1 VRKLACLLVWTALVF
16 AGQAQSPSSPP
27 VNPTPAP
34 IAIEVDLSRPLAGSA
49 PAANWFGF
57 DESNY
62 ASMPYGQQ
70 LLRELHDL
78 SAAPV
83 YIRSHH
89 LLTTGNG
96 VPELK
101 WSSSNVFSIGP
112 DGKPVYDFTITDRT
126 FDAYQRAGV
135 RPFVELGFMPKDL
148 AADVPGI
155 TAYQLHYPEPTMGG
169 SVNNP
174 PRDYAMWRDLIRAFV
189 AHLVDRYG
197 AGEVRTWY
205 FEVWNEPDI
214 IYWHGTP
221 QEYFKLYDY
230 AVDGVLSALPG
241 ARVGGP
247 ATTGPASPKAAAFL
261 RAFLSH
267 CLNDRSAANGKPVP
281 LDFIS
286 YHPKGRVRLV
296 DGHVEMGLA
305 DELQSV
311 EAGFRVVAAYP
322 RFRRVPIILSEA
334 DPEGCAAC
342 SAADHPANAYRN
354 GPIYAAYTA
363 AAYKSMLDLAAQDKD
378 HVNLRAIITWAFE
391 FEDGGYFE
399 GLRTLST
406 RGIDKPILNFFRMAG
421 LLQGDRVWASSSGAV
436 PLPQLLES
444 GARNQPDIDVLAT
457 RSSRSAAVL
466 LWNYSDDDVPAAPSR
481 VEIAVA
487 GIPAAVTRVLLQ
499 QYRIDEAHSNAY
511 TVWKQ
516 RYALEP
522 ALSKAE
528 DPAPEQY
535 EGLKS
540 AGQLQTLASPE
551 WIDVHN
557 GRISVSSDLPRQAV
571 ALLRLSW

>member
-1 VRKLACLLVWTALVF
+1 MHKLACLFFCIALTA
-16 AGQAQSPSSPP
+16 AGQVQNPSSGPLASSTAP
-27 VNPTPAP
+27 VE
-34 IAIEVDLSRPLAGSA
+34 IEIDLSRSISA
-49 PAANWFGF
+49 FEPVTNWFGF

-78 SAAPV
+78 SPAPV

-126 FDAYQRAGV
+126 FDAYKRAGV

-148 AADVPGI
+148 AASVPGV
-155 TAYQLHYPEPTMGG
+155 TEYQLHYPKPTMGG

-174 PRDYAMWRDLIRAFV
+174 PRDYGMWRDLVRAYV
-189 AHLVDRYG
+189 AHLVERYG
-197 AGEVRTWY
+197 ADEVRTWY

-230 AVDGVLSALPG
+230 AVDGVRQALPR

-247 ATTGPASPKAAAFL
+247 ATTGSASPKAAAYL
-261 RAFLSH
+261 RAFLDH
-267 CLNDRSAANGKPVP
+267 CLNDRSAADGKPVP

-286 YHPKGRVRLV
+286 YHPKGRVRMV

-311 EAGFRVVAAYP
+311 EAGFQIVASYP
-322 RFRRVPIILSEA
+322 RFRHLPIILSEA

-342 SAADHPANAYRN
+342 SAKESPANAYRN
-354 GPIYAAYTA
+354 GPLYAAYTA
-363 AAYKSMLDLAAQDKD
+363 AAYKAMLDLAAQDQ
-378 HVNLRAIITWAFE
+378 VNLRAMLTWAFE
-391 FEDGGYFE
+391 FEDAGYFE

-421 LLQGDRVWASSSGAV
+421 LMQGDRVWASSSGSI
-436 PLPQLLES
+436 PLEQLLHT
-444 GARNQPDIDVLAT
+444 GVRNAPYIDALAT
-457 RSSRSAAVL
+457 RSEHSAAILV
-466 LWNYSDDDVPAAPSR
+466 WNYSDDDAPAASSRIEVTIAGVPA
-481 VEIAVA
+481 
-487 GIPAAVTRVLLQ
+487 GVTRVLLE
-499 QYRIDEAHSNAY
+499 QYRIDDTHSDAY
-511 TVWKQ
+511 TAWKQ
-516 RYALEP
+516 MGSP
-522 ALSKAE
+522 
-528 DPAPEQY
+528 DAPTAEQY
-535 EGLKS
+535 AELKN
-540 AGQLQTLASPE
+540 AGQLQILKSPE

-557 GRISVSSDLPRQAV
+557 GKVFVGGDLPRQGV
-571 ALLRLSW
+571 GLLQISW